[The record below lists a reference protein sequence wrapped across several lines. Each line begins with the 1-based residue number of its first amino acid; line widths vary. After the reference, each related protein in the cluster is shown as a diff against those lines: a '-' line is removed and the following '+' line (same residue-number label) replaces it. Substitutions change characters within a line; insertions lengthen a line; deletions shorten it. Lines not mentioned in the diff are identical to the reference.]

1 MGAMDIVLNALN
13 QRVRVLGWGPLLP
26 LVMLVS
32 TVYWGVRL
40 WTVLLIV
47 VAATVALLAPSVAAG
62 LAAIALIGFAS
73 CAFALYLRDS
83 TNPPGSGTLRQYPLH
98 SVVFG
103 PGFPHA
109 VNLTAG
115 LIMLACGVWL
125 VPRTIGGRAA
135 LARRNHELIGR
146 VRRLSVARVA
156 AVDTAAAELRRVE
169 RDLHDGAQARL
180 IALGISL
187 RATERLIRTDPD
199 AAVAL
204 VAEARD
210 NSARALAE
218 LRALV
223 SGIHPPVLAERGLG
237 DALRALAL
245 DSPAARRDRHRPAPG
260 AARPGPGGCLLRGGR
275 GAGQRGQ
282 ARQRTPRAHPGGA
295 LGGRAA
301 HRGDRRRRG
310 RRRPGS
316 RHRVARHR
324 DAAGY
329 IRRRAGGQQPA
340 GRPDH
345 RRHRGAVRVVIA
357 EDLFLLREGLASLLK
372 EHGFEIAEAVGDGP
386 SLLRAL
392 LEHRPDVA
400 IVDVRLPPAYT
411 DEGLRAALDARR
423 QVPGLPVLI
432 LSTHVEQLYAREL
445 LADQAGGVGYL
456 LKDRVFTDEQFTDA
470 MRTVARGGTVM
481 DPEVV
486 SKLLA
491 RRSNQPPVARLTPRE
506 RDVLALLAE
515 GRSNSA
521 IAQRLVISEKA
532 VSKHCTS
539 IFGKLELPPSE
550 DDNRRMLAVLAYL
563 DR

>member
-245 DSPAARRDRHRPAPG
+245 DSQLPAATDIDLPRGLPAPVQ
-260 AARPGPGGCLLRGGR
+260 AAAYFAVAEAL
-275 GAGQRGQ
+275 ANAAKHAS
-282 ARQRTPRAHPGGA
+282 ARHVHIRAAHSGGA
-295 LGGRAA
+295 LRIEVTDDG
-301 HRGDRRRRG
+301 
-310 RRRPGS
+310 
-316 RHRVARHR
+316 
-324 DAAGY
+324 
-329 IRRRAGGQQPA
+329 AGGADPA
-340 GRPDH
+340 
-345 RRHRGAVRVVIA
+345 RGTGLRGIETRLGTFDGVLAVSSPPGGPTIVVIEVPCA
-357 EDLFLLREGLASLLK
+357 LSSLK
-372 EHGFEIAEAVGDGP
+372 
-386 SLLRAL
+386 
-392 LEHRPDVA
+392 
-400 IVDVRLPPAYT
+400 
-411 DEGLRAALDARR
+411 
-423 QVPGLPVLI
+423 
-432 LSTHVEQLYAREL
+432 
-445 LADQAGGVGYL
+445 
-456 LKDRVFTDEQFTDA
+456 
-470 MRTVARGGTVM
+470 
-481 DPEVV
+481 
-486 SKLLA
+486 
-491 RRSNQPPVARLTPRE
+491 
-506 RDVLALLAE
+506 
-515 GRSNSA
+515 
-521 IAQRLVISEKA
+521 
-532 VSKHCTS
+532 TS
-539 IFGKLELPPSE
+539 SC
-550 DDNRRMLAVLAYL
+550 
-563 DR
+563 